1 MADVERPAKLM
12 KRGAFL
18 RFPGDYIFAL
28 ADHRLLAIEDDPGAG
43 RSIASDLKHVSVKGD
58 AMGITGYDEGEFLER
73 GLPSMAWD
81 AQELQNIQKSWELVC
96 RSGSTETLPVYEA
109 KFRRKDGRPFW
120 LRFDRLSQTP
130 KTGRHMTI
138 MHDVTTEVELR
149 KERQARATAE
159 ATSRQFEKACAYLS
173 HEIRN
178 QLFPQIEILERIK
191 SSAPLLSDD
200 VDVILEANRAVAGI
214 LNSILDLAK
223 WDAGAFPVKKQWCR
237 LAPLL
242 AVATRFGESKARG
255 TSVSF
260 STSLRDIPD
269 QLEVEADS
277 TILNQAVTNLLSNA
291 LKFTSTGSVNLDARF
306 DRTSD
311 NEGRLT
317 ICVRDSGKGL
327 TPESLTRVL
336 LPFTQARTNEPGIRG
351 TGLGLPLARVMIE
364 TGHGGTLKL
373 ESSGLGGGCVAT
385 ALIDVKWREAAAP
398 SLQEADPL
406 AFVSMGKG
414 DVDVLVVDD
423 SAATRK
429 MLVGKCER
437 LGLTV
442 EAAEDG
448 RVALEK
454 LRSKKYNLV
463 SMDNQ
468 MPNDLSGVEC
478 VETARRAKYE
488 GCVVLV
494 SGDSFTEAARSD
506 LLKRGVTA
514 VLTKMESPS
523 ILDALG
529 RLAALKKSAR
539 PAE

>member
-1 MADVERPAKLM
+1 MADVERPAKLA
-12 KRGAFL
+12 RRDYIV

-28 ADHRLLAIEDDPGAG
+28 ADHRLLAIEDDTGAG
-43 RSIASDLKHVSVKGD
+43 RSIADDLKHISVKGD
-58 AMGITGYDEGEFLER
+58 TVAITGYEEKEFLQR

-81 AQELQNIQKSWELVC
+81 ASELQNLQRSFEQLC
-96 RSGSTETLPVYEA
+96 RTGSTEDLPVYEA

-120 LRFDRLSQTP
+120 LRLDRLSQTP
-130 KTGRHMTI
+130 KIGRHMTI
-138 MHDVTTEVELR
+138 LHDVSAEVELR
-149 KERQARATAE
+149 EERQARATAE

-178 QLFPQIEILERIK
+178 QLFPQIEILERMK
-191 SSAPLLSDD
+191 MEAPSLSDD
-200 VDVILEANRAVAGI
+200 VDVILEANRTVTGI

-223 WDAGAFPVKKQWCR
+223 WDAGAFPINKKWCR

-242 AVATRFGESKARG
+242 AVATRFGESKARN
-255 TSVSF
+255 TAVTF
-260 STSLRDIPD
+260 STSLRNIPD
-269 QLEVEADS
+269 HLEVEADA

-291 LKFTSTGSVNLDARF
+291 LKFTATGSVNLDARF
-306 DRTSD
+306 DRTSPD
-311 NEGRLT
+311 EGRLT
-317 ICVRDSGKGL
+317 ICVRDSGTGL

-336 LPFTQARTNEPGIRG
+336 LPFTQARTNEPGVRG
-351 TGLGLPLARVMIE
+351 TGLGLPLARAMIE
-364 TGHGGTLKL
+364 TGHGGTLRL
-373 ESSGLGGGCVAT
+373 ESSGLGGGCAAT
-385 ALIDVKWREAAAP
+385 ARMDVRWRAAAAP
-398 SLQEADPL
+398 LVKEADPL

-414 DVDVLVVDD
+414 DIDVLVVDD
-423 SAATRK
+423 SAAMRK

-442 EAAEDG
+442 EAAADG

-454 LRSKKYNLV
+454 LQSKKYNLV

-478 VETARRAKYE
+478 VEAARRAKYE

-494 SGDSFTEAARSD
+494 SGDSFTEDARAG
-506 LLKRGVTA
+506 LLERGVTA